1 MTTTRL
7 YVLDGDR
14 LIALHDCSP
23 KCDLLV
29 SGGMVLLVEA
39 KGVRVFTEDG
49 QPLGIALTKAPIR
62 RAYVHNGAVV
72 VETRTQ
78 RGSFRGIR
86 AAPKRPGDPFQAS
99 PMRPS

>member
-1 MTTTRL
+1 M
-7 YVLDGDR
+7 
-14 LIALHDCSP
+14 LH
-23 KCDLLV
+23 KNFIN
-29 SGGMVLLVEA
+29 GEWVEG

-49 QPLGIALTKAPIR
+49 RPLGIALTKAPIR
-62 RAYVHNGAVV
+62 RAYVDNGDVV

-86 AAPKRPGDPFQAS
+86 AVPKRPGDPFQAI